1 MNIYKIINKINNKIY
16 IGQDS
21 NDIISYYGGGVLIK
35 KAIQKYGKENFIKEI
50 LETCSTKEELC
61 EKEQYWISYYNST
74 NLKIG
79 YNITGGGNSGNYR
92 HIMPE
97 SAKLA
102 ISENNAK
109 YWLGKHI
116 PEETKEKIR
125 KKRKNQ
131 NMEYRYSSYQLID
144 RNNNVVNIY
153 GVTRFLKEYN
163 ISKTQF
169 YRLIKGEISSLKG
182 FKLHK

>member
-1 MNIYKIINKINNKIY
+1 MNIYKITNTINNKIY

-21 NDIISYYGGGVLIK
+21 NDIVSYYGGGILIK

-61 EKEQYWISYYNST
+61 EKEQYWISHYNST

-79 YNITGGGNSGNYR
+79 YNITGGGNSGNYK
-92 HIMPE
+92 HTMPE

-144 RNNNVVNIY
+144 NKNNIVNIY
-153 GVTRFLKEYN
+153 GVTKFLKEYN

-169 YRLIKGEISSLKG
+169 YRLIKGEILSLKG
-182 FKLHK
+182 FKLYK